1 MQRRVAGALRHIR
14 QRFIGPP
21 RARRVGRAGPN
32 VAEIREL
39 CTERSYERGVDYY
52 RSGLVISA
60 RIVGDRV
67 RAAVRGT
74 EMYDVTLAWPRGRG
88 ADWEYYCTCPY
99 SYEGQCKHV
108 VAALLHFRDHS
119 AGMAREAKRT
129 SSSVKALLD
138 GAGEGYLRE
147 FLAAELAADS
157 GLAERFARGSDGPP
171 VAGLDYYARVA
182 AMFRAEADAEAR
194 GAWDGGYDSVDLEGV
209 METAARFEAS
219 GDMAEASRAYRQIA
233 SAVSDH
239 MDEAAGYVDYDGAVR
254 TAIAKWAS
262 CLDKSG
268 PTAAERRACIGDA
281 FSEWRRG
288 AAFSGEY
295 ESAMWSLCRYD
306 GDLEHLARIAGQH
319 VPDPIPV
326 DGGKAGARRRGRREP
341 RRRRRRDAVANKP
354 SRRTRML
361 GIQVGALER
370 LGRARDIE
378 RILRAHARAD
388 PAACAMLVRRLA
400 KRGAK
405 AAAARAAAGGL
416 DLFGHDGSIADA
428 AVSVYGRGEQG
439 RVSVLSGLFVRTL
452 DWSYHDQLRRLPGWR
467 RERAAVLARL
477 ARDKKAAGTL
487 IEMLVREGM
496 HRRALREI
504 VARNDAETFGRYLEP
519 VAGRYPRAYLAAYGR
534 CVAGMADRASTSLQ
548 YSRVGRHLGLMAGV
562 AGGRGVAAGLAA
574 ALSARHP
581 RKRALLKAL
590 APLAARPPAGPR
602 QRRR

>member
-1 MQRRVAGALRHIR
+1 M
-14 QRFIGPP
+14 
-21 RARRVGRAGPN
+21 GRAGPT

-52 RSGLVISA
+52 RAGLVVSA
-60 RIVGDRV
+60 RIVGDGV

-74 EMYDVTLAWPRGRG
+74 EVYDVTLAWPRGRG
-88 ADWEYYCTCPY
+88 ADWKYYCTCPY

-147 FLAAELAADS
+147 FLAAEMAADS

-182 AMFRAEADAEAR
+182 AMFRAAADAEAR
-194 GAWDGGYDSVDLEGV
+194 GAWDGGYGLVDLEGV
-209 METAARFEAS
+209 MEAAARFEAS
-219 GDMAEASRAYRQIA
+219 GDMAEASKAYRQIA

-254 TAIAKWAS
+254 VAIAKWAS

-268 PTAAERRACIGDA
+268 PTEAERRACIGDA
-281 FSEWRRG
+281 FSEWRRRSE
-288 AAFSGEY
+288 FSGEY
-295 ESAMWSLCRYD
+295 ESAMWSLCRSD
-306 GDLEHLARIAGQH
+306 GDLEYLARIAGRH
-319 VPDPIPV
+319 VPDPIPAG
-326 DGGKAGARRRGRREP
+326 GGKASARRRGGDWP
-341 RRRRRRDAVANKP
+341 RRRRRDAVAGKA

-388 PAACAMLVRRLA
+388 PGACAMLVRRLA

-405 AAAARAAAGGL
+405 AAAARAAAEGL

-428 AVSVYGRGEQG
+428 AVSVYGRGERG
-439 RVSVLSGLFVRTL
+439 RVSVLSGLLMRTL

-467 RERAAVLARL
+467 RGRAAVLSRM

-496 HRRALREI
+496 YRRALREI
-504 VARNDAETFGRYLEP
+504 VARNDAEIFGRYLEP

-534 CVAGMADRASTSLQ
+534 CVAGMADRASTSPQ
-548 YSRVGRHLGLMAGV
+548 YSRVGRHLRLMAGA
-562 AGGRGVAAGLAA
+562 AGGREAAAGLAA

-581 RKRALLKAL
+581 RKRALLKVL
-590 APLAARPPAGPR
+590 APLAARPRARPPARPR
-602 QRRR
+602 PRRR